1 MPLEQI
7 SGLFM
12 NSVGKIVDTGGVHED
27 INVWQRGEW

>member
-27 INVWQRGEW
+27 ISVR